1 MRARAGTFFM
11 LALACPLAARTKEE
25 YQEDL
30 NDRDRH
36 IREQQNEIERLRYA
50 AGVNV
55 AKEAMY
61 TPSRTAADHDLL
73 ARVASDHDVL
83 LETATELRLGIARI
97 DGDRAALAE
106 TAIVQARNIA
116 DQKESISALQLAWE
130 RAVGYA
136 MGVSAVVS
144 VSLHFAH
151 AWFRRRLRRPV

>member
-1 MRARAGTFFM
+1 MRARAGTFFVI
-11 LALACPLAARTKEE
+11 ALASPLAARTKEE
-25 YQEDL
+25 YMEDV

-50 AGVNV
+50 AGLNV
-55 AKEAMY
+55 AAQPMY
-61 TPSRTAADHDLL
+61 SPSRSAADHDLL

-83 LETATELRLGIARI
+83 LETATELRLGIQRI

-106 TAIVQARNIA
+106 TAIVQARSIS
-116 DQKESISALQLAWE
+116 DQKEAIGALQLAWE

-144 VSLHFAH
+144 VTIHFAH
-151 AWFRRRLRRPV
+151 AWFRRRMRRPV